1 MRRLPTEGPAV
12 EQPAQDPDE
21 RRLERIVLALFG
33 VTVVCG
39 LALLV
44 VYILGGQTQI
54 EGLLLFGALG
64 GLGAGIVVWGQRLIP
79 AQVHIEPREPVGVD
93 PAQIAELEETLTE
106 EAGFSRRRLLVVAL
120 GGALASLAAALAIPV
135 LSLGPAPGRSLFETS
150 WRAGRRLATQGG
162 PPVVASQLPVGG
174 VLTVFP
180 DGDDSDPNAAT
191 LLIRVGSGDGA
202 GGAGQS
208 ASPAVSASASPSAS
222 PTASPSASAAAPP
235 GASEFIALSK
245 ICTHAGCPVGLY
257 RSSEHVLIC
266 PCHQSEFDVLDGARP
281 INGPAARPLPALP
294 FRLEA
299 DGTFTALGDFP
310 EPVGP
315 SFWDMHR

>member
-1 MRRLPTEGPAV
+1 MRRLPTEGP
-12 EQPAQDPDE
+12 PARPSAPDPDE

-33 VTVVCG
+33 VTVLCG

-44 VYILGGQTQI
+44 VYVVGGQTQI

-64 GLGAGIVVWGQRLIP
+64 ALGAGIVVWGQRLIP
-79 AQVHIEPREPVGVD
+79 AQVHVEPREPVSID

-106 EAGFSRRRLLVVAL
+106 EAGFSRRRLLVLGL

-135 LSLGPAPGRSLFETS
+135 FSLGPAPGRSLFETS
-150 WRAGRRLATQGG
+150 WRAGRRLATRGG
-162 PPVVASQLPVGG
+162 PPVVASDLPVGG

-180 DGDDSDPNAAT
+180 DGDSSDPNAST
-191 LLIRVGSGDGA
+191 LLIRVGPREGA
-202 GGAGQS
+202 GA
-208 ASPAVSASASPSAS
+208 ASPAPRPSASPSSS
-222 PTASPSASAAAPP
+222 PAPSSAPPAIPAAA
-235 GASEFIALSK
+235 EFVALSK

-257 RSSEHVLIC
+257 RSTEHVLIC

-315 SFWDMHR
+315 SFWDMHL

>member
-1 MRRLPTEGPAV
+1 MV

-33 VTVVCG
+33 VTVACG
-39 LALLV
+39 LGLLV

-54 EGLLLFGALG
+54 EGSLLFLALGALG
-64 GLGAGIVVWGQRLIP
+64 TGIVVWGQRLIP

-93 PAQIAELEETLTE
+93 PAQIAQLEETLTE

-120 GGALASLAAALAIPV
+120 GGALATLAAALAIPIF
-135 LSLGPAPGRSLFETS
+135 SLGPAPGRSLFETS
-150 WRAGRRLATQGG
+150 WRAGRRLATRGG
-162 PPVVASQLPVGG
+162 PPVVASELPVGG
-174 VLTVFP
+174 VLKVFP
-180 DGDDSDPNAAT
+180 DGDSSDPNAAT
-191 LLIRVGSGDGA
+191 LLIRVGTGDAGA
-202 GGAGQS
+202 AANPS
-208 ASPAVSASASPSAS
+208 ASGSASASPSAAALAA
-222 PTASPSASAAAPP
+222 ASPP
-235 GASEFIALSK
+235 ASEFIALSK

>member
-12 EQPAQDPDE
+12 EQRAQDPDE

-54 EGLLLFGALG
+54 EGSLLFLALGALG
-64 GLGAGIVVWGQRLIP
+64 TGIVVWGQRLIP

-93 PAQIAELEETLTE
+93 PAQIAELEETLSE

-120 GGALASLAAALAIPV
+120 GGALATLAAALAIPIF
-135 LSLGPAPGRSLFETS
+135 SLGPAPGRSLFETS
-150 WRAGRRLATQGG
+150 WRAGRRLAIRGG
-162 PPVVASQLPVGG
+162 PPVMASDLPVGG
-174 VLTVFP
+174 VVTVFP
-180 DGDDSDPNAAT
+180 DGDSSDPNAAT
-191 LLIRVGSGDGA
+191 LLIRVGTGDAGA
-202 GGAGQS
+202 A
-208 ASPAVSASASPSAS
+208 
-222 PTASPSASAAAPP
+222 ASPSASASASAPAPP
-235 GASEFIALSK
+235 SASEFIALSK

-257 RSSEHVLIC
+257 RSSEHILIC
-266 PCHQSEFDVLDGARP
+266 PCHQSEFDVVDGARP